1 MYMYIDMDMD
11 MATEMPKKVE
21 LLTFQSANALRN
33 EKIASVLNLLG
44 VFSKY
49 GTTLQN
55 TTTTSLWL
63 S

>member
-1 MYMYIDMDMD
+1 MDMD

-55 TTTTSLWL
+55 TTTTSL
-63 S
+63 